1 MLDVILIAA
10 NLWLCPGGVYTDHPG
25 QGCKEV
31 QESDAK
37 GGVSRIPE
45 APGFDGSSNPT
56 PVPSVPQSSGASPKA
71 QSNTMPAASAQ
82 ECALY
87 DEYLKLSMKSGS
99 IGARDLSPTEFERWR
114 NLQQIFATGVP
125 PVCAQTQAQ

>member
-1 MLDVILIAA
+1 MLDVILVAA
-10 NLWLCPGGVYTDHPG
+10 TLWLCPGGIYTDQPG
-25 QGCKEV
+25 KGCKEV
-31 QESDAK
+31 QESESK
-37 GGVSRIPE
+37 EGFSRIPE

-56 PVPSVPQSSGASPKA
+56 PIPSAPQSSGASPKA
-71 QSNTMPAASAQ
+71 QSSAMPAASAQ

-87 DEYLKLSMKSGS
+87 DEYLKLSMRSGS

-125 PVCAQTQAQ
+125 PLCAPGQ